1 MSVTRWLMLSLLLV
15 SPIHAATPVDPELRR
30 FPGEVRVLL
39 PLDEEILVAGP
50 GPAGKTWFALL
61 DRNLGERLRHV
72 FEDCGRC
79 SILGGTSVGEGRVL
93 LAGSRD
99 PRAEGLDE
107 GWALLIDVATGDI
120 LRERLLRQPAGGR
133 FLAAAAGYGR
143 LLLAGEMFTDAGAG
157 LDAWLMELDP
167 RTLDPLDE
175 WRLGGPLPDA
185 AAAVLPVAG
194 DAFLAAGW
202 SFSAETGVLGGW
214 IARFGP
220 NPRPVWK
227 TVLDGPQAFDVAG
240 LLRIDG
246 TSVLALGH
254 ESRPDEATRS
264 LFFDLRAARIDIAD
278 GRLRELLALREP
290 ETDRMGVAM
299 LAGAGTALAL
309 AMRQRHPDGPDAVE
323 LLSLSPTAGFR
334 SLEVWRDGNR
344 ATAPSVMAG
353 TGDGGLLIGG
363 WYRPAEGEEGPGG
376 WLARFA
382 EAPLALDPPAGDL
395 VLFLE
400 GPDVEGRL
408 RVILENRG
416 MTALEVVPLGPDSV
430 YWLPPGEATPP
441 AIGAM
446 PGRPPEPVADV
457 ERILL
462 AAGARLEA
470 SLPAPVEPA
479 GLRAAY
485 SPDFT
490 GRGLG
495 RLVVSAP
502 LPAAGE

>member
-1 MSVTRWLMLSLLLV
+1 MSVTRWLLLSLLLV
-15 SPIHAATPVDPELRR
+15 SPVRAATPVDPELRR

-39 PLDEEILVAGP
+39 PFGEEVLVAGP
-50 GPAGKTWFALL
+50 GPAGKAWFALL
-61 DRNLGERLRHV
+61 DGNLGERLRHV

-79 SILGGTSVGEGRVL
+79 SILGAAPVGEGRVL
-93 LAGSRD
+93 LAGARD

-107 GWALLIDVATGDI
+107 GWALLIDVATGEV

-175 WRLGGPLPDA
+175 WRLGGALPDA
-185 AAAVLPVAG
+185 AAAILPVAG
-194 DAFLAAGW
+194 DTFLAAGW
-202 SFSAETGVLGGW
+202 SFSAETGMLGGW
-214 IARFGP
+214 IARFGRD
-220 NPRPVWK
+220 PRPVWK
-227 TVLDGPQAFDVAG
+227 TVLDGPEAFDVAT
-240 LLRIDG
+240 LLRTDR
-246 TSVLALGH
+246 TSVLAFGH

-278 GRLRELLALREP
+278 GRLRELVAFREP

-299 LAGAGTALAL
+299 LAGSGTALTL

-363 WYRPAEGEEGPGG
+363 WYRLAEGEEGPGG

-382 EAPLALDPPAGDL
+382 EAPLVLDPPAGDL
-395 VLFLE
+395 VLFLD
-400 GPDVEGRL
+400 GPEAGGRL

-416 MTALEVVPLGPDSV
+416 MTTREVVPLGPDSV
-430 YWLPPGEATPP
+430 YWLSAGEVPPT

-446 PGRPPEPVADV
+446 PGRPPVVPEPPTRV
-457 ERILL
+457 LL
-462 AAGARLEA
+462 APGGRLET
-470 SLPAPVEPA
+470 LLDPPPGVTEP
-479 GLRAAY
+479 RAAY
-485 SPDFT
+485 SPDFA

-495 RLVVSAP
+495 RLIVSAP
-502 LPAAGE
+502 LSAAGE